1 MSTVITRRHL
11 RWPTRQPNSRK
22 GDNGR
27 VLIVGGS
34 PEYSG
39 APALSGI
46 AALRSG
52 ADSVVVAAPEK
63 VAWAINGCSPDLVT
77 RKLPGQF
84 LSVRHFSELKKMAS
98 RADCLLL
105 GGGVHPRPQSL
116 SLLKRL
122 AALPRCKVLD
132 AAALD
137 AFDPQ
142 SLRNAVLTPN
152 RGEYLRL
159 QRRCDLRALVA
170 KGNIIVAKSWR
181 TVIYSMRGRLQNRTG
196 NPGLT
201 KAGTG
206 DVLAGFIAGLIAQSG
221 DPLQA
226 SINAVYRL
234 GRVGDALRK
243 KYGGYY
249 FLASDLAAALRDIRR
264 GMVY

>member
-1 MSTVITRRHL
+1 M
-11 RWPTRQPNSRK
+11 
-22 GDNGR
+22 
-27 VLIVGGS
+27 LIVGGS

-52 ADSVVVAAPEK
+52 ADSVVVAAPKK
-63 VAWAINGCSPDLVT
+63 VAWTINGCSPDLVT
-77 RKLPGQF
+77 RKLPGQY
-84 LSVRHFSELKKMAS
+84 LSPRHFPALKKLAS

-105 GGGVHPRPQSL
+105 GGGVHPRPL
-116 SLLKRL
+116 STALLRRL
-122 AALPRCKVLD
+122 AALPVTKVLD

-137 AFDPQ
+137 AFDPR
-142 SLRNAVLTPN
+142 SLRHAVLTPN
-152 RGEYLRL
+152 RSEYQRL
-159 QRRCDLRALVA
+159 QRRCDLRALVRR
-170 KGNIIVAKSWR
+170 GNIIVAKSWR
-181 TVIYSMRGRLQNRTG
+181 TTIYATQGEFQNRTG

-221 DPLQA
+221 DPFQA
-226 SINAVYRL
+226 SINAVYLL

-249 FLASDLAAALRDIRR
+249 FLASDLAAALQNIRHR
-264 GMVY
+264 MVY

>member
-1 MSTVITRRHL
+1 MPTVITRRL
-11 RWPTRQPNSRK
+11 VRWPTRQPNSRK

-63 VAWAINGCSPDLVT
+63 VAWAISGCSPDLVT
-77 RKLPGQF
+77 HKLPGQF
-84 LSVRHFSELKKMAS
+84 LSVRHFSGLKIMAS
-98 RADCLLL
+98 RSDCLLL

-116 SLLKRL
+116 ALLKRL
-122 AALPRCKVLD
+122 TALPGFKVLD

-137 AFDPQ
+137 AFDPHNV
-142 SLRNAVLTPN
+142 RDAVLTPN

-159 QRRCDLRALVA
+159 QRRCDVRALVRR
-170 KGNIIVAKSWR
+170 GNIIVAKSWR
-181 TVIYSMRGRLQNRTG
+181 TTIYATQGEFQNRTG

-206 DVLAGFIAGLIAQSG
+206 DVLAGFIAGLTAQSH
-221 DPLQA
+221 DMLQA
-226 SINAVYRL
+226 SINAISLL
-234 GRVGDALRK
+234 GSVGDALRK
-243 KYGGYY
+243 KYGGYF
-249 FLASDLAAALRDIRR
+249 FLASDLAAALQNIRHR
-264 GMVY
+264 MVY